1 MPNNFSRKLSQNVG
15 TANATIGSYTVGA
28 GVQTTVIG
36 LSLSNKTDQQVHANV
51 RLIDNAT
58 TSTSII
64 TTGPIPP
71 GGTMVAVG
79 GDQKIVL
86 TNGDSISV
94 QSNVANSVDVVMS
107 ILEIS

>member
-1 MPNNFSRKLSQNVG
+1 MPNNFSRKLSRDVG
-15 TANATIGSYTVGA
+15 TANATVGSYTVAA

-36 LSLSNKTDQQVHANV
+36 LSLSNKTANQVHANV
-51 RLIDNAT
+51 RLIDNSTA
-58 TSTSII
+58 STSIV

-71 GGTMVAVG
+71 GGTLVAVG

-86 TNGDSISV
+86 TNGDSITV

>member
-15 TANATIGSYTVGA
+15 TSNATIGSYTVGA

-94 QSNVANSVDVVMS
+94 QSNVANSVDVLMS